1 LGHLNGDGT
10 SIQTWNDSTAAGG
23 LTTCDVTM
31 TSKDSAFVYN
41 SEDIKGG
48 TSCLSPTDTLLVRV
62 DIVAIQSTLEN
73 HALRDEEIR
82 IQDVVSSGIHIH
94 CLEHI
99 LIDLVISS
107 SATSDYT
114 DWQYSGTTHT

>member
-1 LGHLNGDGT
+1 
-10 SIQTWNDSTAAGG
+10 
-23 LTTCDVTM
+23 M
-31 TSKDSAFVYN
+31 
-41 SEDIKGG
+41 
-48 TSCLSPTDTLLVRV
+48 SPTDTLLVRV

-94 CLEHI
+94 CLEHV